1 MASWW
6 KKLIH
11 IGAAVTKIAAPKS
24 KATVATEII
33 STVVTEGTSAENAA
47 ATLLLTA
54 IEKKAD
60 QPNIRAIALKV
71 HDLTMHV
78 YQDDPAFKPAPPFPL
93 STSRR

>member
-33 STVVTEGTSAENAA
+33 STVVTEGRKMQR
-47 ATLLLTA
+47 L
-54 IEKKAD
+54 
-60 QPNIRAIALKV
+60 R
-71 HDLTMHV
+71 
-78 YQDDPAFKPAPPFPL
+78 YY
-93 STSRR
+93 